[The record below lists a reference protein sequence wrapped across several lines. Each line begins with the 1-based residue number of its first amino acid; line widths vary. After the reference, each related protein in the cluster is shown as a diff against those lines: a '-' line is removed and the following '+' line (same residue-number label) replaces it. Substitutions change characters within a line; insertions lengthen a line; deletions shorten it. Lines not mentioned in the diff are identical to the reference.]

1 MAERDIQNQIL
12 LAVGSRKDVRL
23 WRQNA
28 GMARSM
34 ESDNVIRMGVAG
46 CADLTGIVTIS
57 GLGIRLE
64 IEVKT
69 AKGRQSDQQIRFEKM
84 VNDRGGIYILARSVD
99 DAISQLEEAINEM
112 GHKISDSGVFP
123 Q

>member
-1 MAERDIQNQIL
+1 MAERDIQNDIL
-12 LAVGSRKDVRL
+12 MVVGSRKDVRL

-34 ESDNVIRMGVAG
+34 ESNNVIRMGVAG

-57 GLGIRLE
+57 GIGIRLE

-69 AKGRQSDQQIRFEKM
+69 QKGRQSDQQIRFEKM
-84 VNDRGGIYILARSVD
+84 VQDRGGIYILARSVD
-99 DAISQLEEAINEM
+99 DAVSQLEEAINEI
-112 GHKISDSGVFP
+112 GYKITGAN
-123 Q
+123 